1 MALPSAS
8 RIDLADI
15 VVFGQTVKDEYC
27 NVKKSGS
34 RGGNGQ
40 QKDSRNSQDQSRRQ
54 SRQWLRGLMRCPET
68 KMFGEGDEGAGTRRC
83 KMAGRGGETYLYL
96 LRLDT
101 RSVRGLRGIAGK
113 T

>member
-1 MALPSAS
+1 
-8 RIDLADI
+8 
-15 VVFGQTVKDEYC
+15 
-27 NVKKSGS
+27 
-34 RGGNGQ
+34 
-40 QKDSRNSQDQSRRQ
+40 
-54 SRQWLRGLMRCPET
+54 
-68 KMFGEGDEGAGTRRC
+68 MFGEGDEGAGTRRC